1 MSYTIYFS
9 DPTKFSSSLSI
20 EDNKLNVDQTSLI
33 FVGKNSSNYAQ
44 AISTNF
50 LHLLENHA
58 SATPPNNPIE
68 GQLWFDTTDLTNK
81 KLRIN
86 DGTAAGANWKPI
98 NGLYQQ
104 AAEPAGAAPGD
115 VWVDTSK
122 AQLSLTLDGT
132 NWILVGPSYSSL
144 LKTGSYAD
152 EVTDIFGTSHKI
164 IKNYVDDN
172 VVEIISSDPFIPQQ
186 KIEGFESLKA
196 GNNLTSVNSAIY
208 NGTALA
214 AQNLLVTSPT
224 RTFISG
230 NNFLRND
237 IDSSVNGTLNV
248 RQGLTIGTDPSFQIK
263 KDTTFNNTFVSS
275 VAGSR
280 FKFQILNNQNYND
293 ILTIYG
299 GDADEFG
306 GNKKVT
312 IGNASAVPAVLVD
325 LDINGSITVSRNIT
339 LSSPNS
345 VLTIAGN
352 AVFGKAISLAST
364 STFES
369 TATFRDSI
377 IIGKSADSSL
387 INPKTIINPAINSKY
402 NIGTSSTQFAS
413 IYAQQFVGSLQG
425 TAAFASQLSSTAT
438 FTIDGDVRAGSAGF
452 GSGIQ
457 YSGLGDAKQFT
468 AVLQATAIT
477 NKTALTSSADADEM
491 LLAVQPTYYFAR
503 TTTATRGSGATFNV
517 NRFASS
523 YAISATSGL
532 EDAGTGYIVGSVIT
546 ISGADLGGS
555 SPLNDI
561 TIKVS
566 SINGT
571 TGAITGFTDRFNQG
585 PTNPGVNWGTPVQG
599 LNKISKRNFLK
610 EINYQ
615 GSGAPGGVGSLV
627 PSGTIIAYA
636 GINPPSGWLFCDGSI
651 VTKNDY
657 PYLYTAIGYTY
668 GNTSL
673 TNQFKLPDLRGRML
687 IGFDNMDNRSSSS
700 LGKAFRVT
708 DADSPPETA
717 YTNGLNGVV
726 SGGSA
731 VATITT
737 STVGAGGTVTGT
749 ITNVMNPYLAI
760 NYIIKT

>member
-9 DPTKFSSSLSI
+9 DPTKYSSSLSI

-33 FVGKNSSNYAQ
+33 FVGKNASSYAQ

-58 SATPPNNPIE
+58 SANPPNNPIE
-68 GQLWFDTTDLTNK
+68 GQLWFDTSDQTNK

-104 AAEPAGAAPGD
+104 ETKPSAAASGD

-122 AQLSLTLDGT
+122 AQLSITLDGT
-132 NWILVGPSYSSL
+132 NWILVGPSYSSI
-144 LKTGSYAD
+144 LKTGSYPD

-164 IKNYVDDN
+164 VKNYVDDQ
-172 VVEIISSDPFIPQQ
+172 VIEIITAESFIPQQ
-186 KIEGFESLKA
+186 KIEGFEALKA
-196 GNNLTSVNSAIY
+196 GNNLTSANSSLY

-214 AQNLLVTSPT
+214 AQNLLVTVPT
-224 RTFISG
+224 KTYVTANS
-230 NNFLRND
+230 FLRND
-237 IDSSVNGTLNV
+237 VDSSVNGTLNV

-280 FKFQILNNQNYND
+280 FKFQILNNQSYND

-299 GDADEFG
+299 GDADTIG

-312 IGNASAVPAVLVD
+312 IGNASAVPAVSVD
-325 LDINGSITVSRNIT
+325 LDVNGSVTIAKNVT
-339 LSSPNS
+339 LSSTSS
-345 VLTIAGN
+345 VLTIAGA
-352 AVFGKAISLAST
+352 AVFGKSISLAST
-364 STFES
+364 STFSS
-369 TATFRDSI
+369 TATFQDSI
-377 IIGKSADSSL
+377 LIGKSSDSTL
-387 INPKTIINPAINSKY
+387 LNPKTIINPLTNAKY

-413 IYAQQFVGSLQG
+413 IYAAQFVGNLQG
-425 TAAFASQLSSTAT
+425 TSLYASQLSSTAT
-438 FTIDGDVRAGSAGF
+438 FTMSGDVSS
-452 GSGIQ
+452 SGIS
-457 YSGLGDAKQFT
+457 YSGLGDAKNFVT
-468 AVLQATAIT
+468 EIQAS
-477 NKTALTSSADADEM
+477 ALTTKPSASASADADVM
-491 LLAVQPTYYFAR
+491 LIAVQDAYYFAR
-503 TTTATRGSGATFNV
+503 DTTTNRGSGATFNV
-517 NRFASS
+517 YRRGGA
-523 YAISATSGL
+523 YVIGDALDDGI
-532 EDAGTGYIVGSVIT
+532 EDAGAGYIVGSIVKING
-546 ISGADLGGS
+546 SLLGGA
-555 SPLNDI
+555 SPANDI

-566 SINGT
+566 SISG
-571 TGAITGFTDRFNQG
+571 TGAITGFTDSANRSRLD
-585 PTNPGVNWGTPVQG
+585 PSVNWGTPVTG
-599 LNKISKRNFLK
+599 INKITKKNFLK

-615 GSGAPGGVGSLV
+615 GTGAPGGVGSLV
-627 PSGTIIAYA
+627 PAGSIISYA

-668 GNTSL
+668 GKTSL
-673 TNQFKLPDLRGRML
+673 TNQFKLPDLRGRMM
-687 IGFDNMDNRSSSS
+687 IGFDDMDNGSSSS
-700 LGKAFRVT
+700 LGKAYRVT
-708 DADSPPETA
+708 SADTPPDTA
-717 YTNGLNGVV
+717 FTDGLNGVV
-726 SGGSA
+726 SGGSS

-737 STVGAGGTVTGT
+737 STPGSGGTVTGT

>member
-9 DPTKFSSSLSI
+9 DPTKYSSSLSI

-33 FVGKNSSNYAQ
+33 FVGKNASSYAQ

-58 SATPPNNPIE
+58 SASPPNNPIE
-68 GQLWFDTTDLTNK
+68 GQIWFDTSDNTNK

-104 AAEPAGAAPGD
+104 ETQPAGAAAGD

-122 AQLSLTLDGT
+122 AQLSLTLDGS
-132 NWILVGPSYSSL
+132 NWILVGPSYSSI

-152 EVTDIFGTSHKI
+152 EVTDIYGTTHKI
-164 IKNYVDDN
+164 VKNYVDDS
-172 VVEIISSDPFIPQQ
+172 VIEIVSSEAFVPQQ

-214 AQNLLVTSPT
+214 SQNLLVTSPT
-224 RTFISG
+224 RTFVSG
-230 NNFLRND
+230 NSFLRND

-280 FKFQILNNQNYND
+280 FKFQILNNQSYND

-299 GDADEFG
+299 GDADTIG

-312 IGNASAVPAVLVD
+312 IGNSSAVPAVSVD
-325 LDINGSITVSRNIT
+325 LDVNGSINVTKNIT
-339 LSSPNS
+339 LSSTSS
-345 VLTIAGN
+345 VLTIAGS
-352 AVFGKAISLAST
+352 AIFGKSISLAST
-364 STFES
+364 STFSS

-377 IIGKSADSSL
+377 LIGKTSDSTL
-387 INPKTIINPAINSKY
+387 INPKTIINPLVNSKY

-413 IYAQQFVGSLQG
+413 IYAQQFVGSLLG
-425 TAAFASQLSSTAT
+425 TASFASQLSSTAT
-438 FTIDGDVRAGSAGF
+438 FTIDGDIRAGVNGY

-457 YSGLGDAKQFT
+457 YGGLGDSKQFT
-468 AVLQATAIT
+468 AVLQATAISGRT
-477 NKTALTSSADADEM
+477 GLTSSADADEM
-491 LLAVQPTYYFAR
+491 LIAVQPTYYFAR
-503 TTTATRGSGATFNV
+503 TSTGNRGSGATFNV
-517 NRFASS
+517 NRYASS
-523 YAISATSGL
+523 YAISSSDGL
-532 EDAGTGYIVGSVIT
+532 EDAGTGYVVGT
-546 ISGADLGGS
+546 ILTIIGTDLGGS

-561 TIKVS
+561 KIKVS
-566 SINGT
+566 SINGA
-571 TGAITGFTDRFNQG
+571 TGAITGFTDIYNVSGTSAQ
-585 PTNPGVNWGTPVQG
+585 WGTPVQG

-627 PSGTIIAYA
+627 PSGTIIAFA
-636 GINPPSGWLFCDGSI
+636 GLSPPSGWLFCDGST

-657 PYLYTAIGYTY
+657 PYLYTAIGYVY
-668 GNTSL
+668 GKTSL
-673 TNQFKLPDLRGRML
+673 SNQFKLPDLRGRMM
-687 IGFDNMDNRSSSS
+687 IGFDDMDNGTSSS
-700 LGKAFRVT
+700 LGKAYRVT
-708 DADSPPETA
+708 DANTPPETSF
-717 YTNGLNGVV
+717 TDGLDGVV

-737 STVGAGGTVTGT
+737 STAGSGGTVSGT

>member
-9 DPTKFSSSLSI
+9 DPTKYSSSLSI

-33 FVGKNSSNYAQ
+33 FVGKNASSYAQ

-58 SATPPNNPIE
+58 SANPPNNPIE
-68 GQLWFDTTDLTNK
+68 GQIWFDTSDATNK

-104 AAEPAGAAPGD
+104 ETQPSGAASGD

-122 AQLSLTLDGT
+122 AQVSITLDGA
-132 NWILVGPSYSSL
+132 NWILVGPSYSSI

-152 EVTDIFGTSHKI
+152 EVTDIYGTTHKI
-164 IKNYVDDN
+164 VKNYVDDS
-172 VVEIISSDPFIPQQ
+172 VIEIVSSEAFVPQQ

-214 AQNLLVTSPT
+214 SQNLLVTTPT
-224 RTFISG
+224 RTYVSG
-230 NNFLRND
+230 NSFLRND

-299 GDADEFG
+299 GDADTIG

-312 IGNASAVPAVLVD
+312 IGNAASVPAVAVD
-325 LDINGSITVSRNIT
+325 LDINGSLTVAKNIT
-339 LSSPNS
+339 LSSTSS
-345 VLTIAGN
+345 VLTIAG
-352 AVFGKAISLAST
+352 AAIFGKSISLAST
-364 STFES
+364 STFSS
-369 TATFRDSI
+369 TATFQDSVI
-377 IIGKSADSSL
+377 LGKTSDSTL
-387 INPKTIINPAINSKY
+387 LNPKTIINPVVNLKY

-413 IYAQQFVGSLQG
+413 IYAGQFVGSLLG
-425 TAAFASQLSSTAT
+425 NASFANQLSSTAT
-438 FTIDGDVRAGSAGF
+438 ITIDGDIKAGVSGY

-468 AVLQATAIT
+468 AVLQATAVT
-477 NKTALTSSADADEM
+477 GRTALTSAADSDEM
-491 LLAVQPTYYFAR
+491 LVAVQPTYYFAR
-503 TTTATRGSGATFNV
+503 TTTSTRGSGATFNV
-517 NRFASS
+517 YRYASS
-523 YAISATSGL
+523 YSISSLDGL
-532 EDAGTGYIVGSVIT
+532 GDAGSGYIVGVVLT
-546 ISGADLGGS
+546 ILGSDLGGS
-555 SPLNDI
+555 SPANDI
-561 TIKVS
+561 KIKVS
-566 SINGT
+566 SINGL
-571 TGAITGFTDRFNQG
+571 TGAITGFTDIYNVSG
-585 PTNPGVNWGTPVQG
+585 NSALWGTPVQG
-599 LNKISKRNFLK
+599 LNKISKKNFLK

-615 GSGAPGGVGSLV
+615 GSGAPGGFGSLV

-636 GINPPSGWLFCDGSI
+636 GINPPSGWLFCDGST

-668 GNTSL
+668 GKTSL
-673 TNQFKLPDLRGRML
+673 TNQFKLPDLRGRMM
-687 IGFDNMDNRSSSS
+687 IGFDDMDNGTSSS
-700 LGKAFRVT
+700 LGKAYRVT
-708 DADSPPETA
+708 SADSPPETA
-717 YTNGLNGVV
+717 YTDGLNGVV
-726 SGGSA
+726 SGGSS

-737 STVGAGGTVTGT
+737 STPGSGGTVSGT